1 MWWGCLIPWTF
12 ERAEMS
18 KKITISKVRR
28 TYDRSR
34 AVHDGRG
41 HWRVLPRL
49 QWSMAWQ
56 TERMTAPAFWYF
68 ETKEAAEAA
77 ADRMRSR

>member
-1 MWWGCLIPWTF
+1 
-12 ERAEMS
+12 MS
-18 KKITISKVRR
+18 TKITIRNMR
-28 TYDRSR
+28 HCPYDRSR

-41 HWRVLPRL
+41 NWRVLPEL